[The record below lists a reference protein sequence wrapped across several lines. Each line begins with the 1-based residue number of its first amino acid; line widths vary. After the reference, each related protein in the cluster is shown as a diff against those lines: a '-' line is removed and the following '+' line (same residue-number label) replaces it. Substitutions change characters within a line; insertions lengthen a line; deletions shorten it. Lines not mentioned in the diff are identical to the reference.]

1 MIEKWF
7 DDQIFTGINYLGQK
21 LVQTEFNTC
30 TFQNCDFSNADLSNS
45 DFVNCRFDNCNFTL
59 AKMTGLGL
67 KNVHFAGCKLV
78 GITFDTCSDFLFS
91 VEFQKCVLDY
101 ASFFEKKMKK
111 TKFEDCSLKEVDFS
125 AADLSMAVFLNC
137 DLSQA
142 VFQQTNLEKADF
154 RTAFNYSLNPEA
166 NKIKKAKFSLSG
178 IVGLLGKYDIIIE

>member
-1 MIEKWF
+1 
-7 DDQIFTGINYLGQK
+7 
-21 LVQTEFNTC
+21 
-30 TFQNCDFSNADLSNS
+30 
-45 DFVNCRFDNCNFTL
+45 
-59 AKMTGLGL
+59 
-67 KNVHFAGCKLV
+67 
-78 GITFDTCSDFLFS
+78 
-91 VEFQKCVLDY
+91 
-101 ASFFEKKMKK
+101 MKK